1 MRIELRVRSRWMMVL
16 HWLRSIVVP
25 RALCP
30 RHRRWGMINGIHPR
44 RHWMR
49 CIILN
54 IHVGHRAVWRWSPHS
69 IAIPTLWW
77 RWRVMHLR
85 CLIMDLARLGCSK
98 IILLARWR
106 TICWHCIW
114 WKVVPSIW
122 RSLVKTAIY
131 ITNISA
137 RRNTPSWESIWRWTA
152 WQKTIR

>member
-1 MRIELRVRSRWMMVL
+1 MRLGCMLQPLDDGAAFYHSGQ
-16 HWLRSIVVP
+16 SFVP
-25 RALCP
+25 QASKVDDSWIYPR
-30 RHRRWGMINGIHPR
+30 RHRRR
-44 RHWMR
+44 R
-49 CIILN
+49 IVL
-54 IHVGHRAVWRWSPHS
+54 VFTLGTGPFGGGLHS

-77 RWRVMHLR
+77 RWRVMHMS
-85 CLIMDLARLGCSK
+85 CLVTDLARLGRSK